1 MVTITNP
8 KVSSVA
14 PFAWEPYPGVSILYD
29 HPGSAALSG
38 VELLG
43 AASAAGHSDQS
54 LYRRLREVA
63 EAIARPTRPD
73 EGGLC
78 PLPRYAYHV
87 TLCDGI
93 NEGTRAQAHSE
104 IRPEVERTLE
114 GLPDSLLWANRVM
127 RLLRDPEL
135 RWSVWRNPVTFRVQ
149 GLSVWG
155 HVLVANLEPA
165 DDWSLAAK
173 GSHEASRSEFVAR
186 LRTRLGVRI
195 QDWRPHLSLGYF
207 ANEHVA
213 ARARDRVLPV
223 WQEEVRERTEGLSV
237 TFRSASVYAFT
248 DMISFW
254 RLVH

>member
-14 PFAWEPYPGVSILYD
+14 PLAWKPYAGVSLLYD

-38 VELLG
+38 LEPLG
-43 AASAAGHSDQS
+43 AASPPGYGDQS
-54 LYRRLREVA
+54 LYCRLREVA

-93 NEGTRAQAHSE
+93 NEGTRSHVHPE
-104 IRPEVERTLE
+104 TRPEVERTLN
-114 GLPDSLLWANRVM
+114 GLPDSLLWANPVM

-135 RWSVWRNPVTFRVQ
+135 RWSVWSNPITFRVEA
-149 GLSVWG
+149 LSVWG

-165 DDWSLAAK
+165 DGGSVAAK
-173 GSHEASRSEFVAR
+173 ASHEAVRSEFVAR
-186 LRTRLGVRI
+186 LRSRLGVRI

-207 ANEHVA
+207 ANEHAA
-213 ARARDRVLPV
+213 ARARDRMIPA
-223 WQEEVRERTEGLSV
+223 WQEEVRERTKGLSV